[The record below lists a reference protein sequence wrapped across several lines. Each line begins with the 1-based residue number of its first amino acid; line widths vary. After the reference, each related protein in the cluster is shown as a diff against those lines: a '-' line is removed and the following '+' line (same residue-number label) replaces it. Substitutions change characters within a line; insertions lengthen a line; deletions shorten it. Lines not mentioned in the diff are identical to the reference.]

1 MGDAIPASVDRR
13 TIKDRHEC
21 VTVWP
26 LRRNG
31 DEGNWRASPQYLREL
46 LDAGFAKLGAYS
58 KSGDRWSLLY
68 LGKAQIRRIEEGELV
83 VVGRDADQS
92 VKLQRAGTRSL
103 MPKTVWNRS
112 SHRAGEHG
120 TNLLKRL
127 LPGRS
132 FPFPK
137 SLYAVEDALRIA
149 VAERPD
155 AVVLDFFAGS
165 GTTAHA
171 LMRLN
176 REDGGRRQSI
186 SVTNNEVSSDEAKML
201 HQEGR
206 RPGDPEWEALG
217 IFDYITRPRI
227 TAAISGATSEGES
240 IRGHYQHG
248 EEFPMADGFEE
259 NVEFLKLTYLD
270 PVDVELGRAFTAVA
284 PLMWMRAGGL
294 GPIIEECRDAAGHH
308 KSHEFTPY
316 YGVLFN
322 PDNWRVLSSSYPT
335 PLRQRSS
342 LQTRCRYSRALPRR
356 CRSGSKQCGSTRTT

>member
-1 MGDAIPASVDRR
+1 M
-13 TIKDRHEC
+13 
-21 VTVWP
+21 WP